1 MVFRFS
7 VFFFFLIL
15 GIPGFGQI
23 KGRVLDAYNRHPISN
38 VHVVHQSGQTITN
51 DSGYFELAVQSG
63 LLKLTHLAYVSQ
75 QIKVSSLHATPVI
88 LMVPVSL
95 PLETVTV
102 SSELL
107 RHKVFSTPASIGIIQ
122 QSRLEQSLGITF
134 VEHLNTVPGVFVS
147 QGAINTNK
155 ITIRGMGSRNPY
167 GTNRIKAYYK
177 GIPIT
182 GGDGTTEIEDLNIT
196 DIHRIEIIKGA
207 KSAFYG
213 SGMGGV
219 ILLSGNKPTTEGFV
233 TRFSLEA
240 GLYNSYKPEF
250 LLQFKQANWTFQL
263 NYGYTTSDGWRQN
276 STYQRN
282 NLNFDGT
289 YSGENTAIDLIF
301 QFIDADA
308 QIASSLNER
317 TFAHSPDSAAANWLA
332 INGFENY
339 RKTLLGL
346 RHKYRFSKTIENELV
361 VFGNLYK
368 GYESRPFNIL
378 VDDSEKMGIR
388 ETATVN
394 FRSTAI
400 HGGFELL
407 KEQYTWS
414 IFETLQG
421 EQGEEL
427 SRFKELRTPV
437 SLFIQSSHTFNQGA
451 LFELGLSYNWLSYE
465 LTRLLPD
472 SLNQTENFRYQ
483 PVLSPFLGI
492 SFPIMKKGVLYVS
505 AGHGFSAPS
514 VEETLMPE
522 GAINPDLKPES
533 GYNTELGFRWKG
545 WHSKLFVDAALYYL
559 WATNLLVTERIS
571 ESVFFGK
578 NAGSTRHAGL
588 ELSAAI
594 KLNQNKQNRM
604 PAVDFNTSYSF
615 ARHRFKNYTDNG
627 VVFNGNYLAG
637 IPNHQL
643 WASLE
648 LKFKR
653 NWYTQINFQWV
664 GSQHLTDRN
673 SEKQGS
679 YQVTH
684 LKIGQEFNLFAQSKI
699 NWSFGV
705 NNLFNQAYASMILIN
720 APTING
726 QLPRYFYPGTP
737 QNFYGQV
744 SFSF

>member
-1 MVFRFS
+1 MFLRFFV
-7 VFFFFLIL
+7 VFFFLL
-15 GIPGFGQI
+15 PGISGYGQI
-23 KGRVLDAYNRHPISN
+23 KGRILDAYNRQPLSN
-38 VHVVHQSGQTITN
+38 VHVLHRAGQTTTN
-51 DSGYFELAVQSG
+51 DSGYFELPVQSG
-63 LLKLTHLAYVSQ
+63 LLELTHLAYVSQ
-75 QIKVSSLHATPVI
+75 QLNVSSLHANPVI
-88 LMVPVSL
+88 LMIPVSL

-107 RHKVFSTPASIGIIQ
+107 RHEVFSAPASIGIIQ
-122 QSRLEQSLGITF
+122 QNQWEQSSGITF

-182 GGDGTTEIEDLNIT
+182 GGDGTTEIEDLNSS

-219 ILLSGNKPTTEGFV
+219 ILLSGIKPATEGFAA
-233 TRFSLEA
+233 RFSWEA
-240 GLYNSYKPEF
+240 GYYNSYKPE
-250 LLQFKQANWTFQL
+250 LLVQFKQANWTFQL
-263 NYGYTTSDGWRQN
+263 NYAYSTSDGWRQN
-276 STYQRN
+276 SAYQRN

-289 YSGENTAIDLIF
+289 YSGKNAAIDLVF
-301 QFIDADA
+301 HFIDADA

-346 RHKYRFSKTIENELV
+346 RHKHRFSKTIENELV

-378 VDDSEKMGIR
+378 VDDAEKIGIR
-388 ETATVN
+388 ETATLN
-394 FRSTAI
+394 FQNTAI

-407 KEQYTWS
+407 KEQYSWS

-421 EQGEEL
+421 EQGDEL
-427 SRFKELRTPV
+427 NRFKELRTPV
-437 SLFIQSSHTFNQGA
+437 SLFIQSSHSFNQGI
-451 LFELGLSYNWLSYE
+451 LFELGLSYNWLRYE

-472 SLNQTENFRYQ
+472 SLNQTENFRYK
-483 PVLSPFLGI
+483 PVWSPFLGI
-492 SFPIMKKGVLYVS
+492 SFPIKNKGVLYVS

-522 GAINPDLKPES
+522 GEINSGLKPES
-533 GYNTELGFRWKG
+533 GYNTELGFRWNG
-545 WHSKLFVDAALYYL
+545 WQSKLFVDAALYYL

-578 NAGSTRHAGL
+578 NAGSTRHGGL
-588 ELSAAI
+588 ELSATI

-604 PAVDFNTSYSF
+604 PAVDFNTAYSF
-615 ARHRFKNYTDNG
+615 ARHQFKNYTDNG

-637 IPNHQL
+637 MPNHQL
-643 WASLE
+643 WTSLE
-648 LKFKR
+648 LQFKR
-653 NWYTQINFQWV
+653 NWYTQVSFQWT
-664 GSQHLTDRN
+664 GSQYLTDQN
-673 SEKQGS
+673 AEKQGS
-679 YQVTH
+679 YQVVH
-684 LKIGQEFNLFAQSKI
+684 LKIGQEFNWFAQLKI
-699 NWSFGV
+699 NWSIGV

-720 APTING
+720 APSING

-737 QNFYGQV
+737 QNLYGRV

>member
-1 MVFRFS
+1 MIIRFFVFL
-7 VFFFFLIL
+7 FFFVLSTS
-15 GIPGFGQI
+15 GFGQI
-23 KGRVLDAYNRHPISN
+23 KGKVLDAQDLHPLTN
-38 VHVVHQSGQTITN
+38 VHVVHNNRQTITN
-51 DSGYFELAVQSG
+51 DSGCFELAVQSG
-63 LLKLTHLAYVSQ
+63 HLMLMHLGYVTQ
-75 QIKVSSLHATPVI
+75 QVKVSHLHAEPVI

-95 PLETVTV
+95 RLESITVR
-102 SSELL
+102 SELL
-107 RHKVFSTPASIGIIQ
+107 RHEVFSSPASIGIIQ
-122 QSRLEQSLGITF
+122 QSRLEHSSGITF

-147 QGAINTNK
+147 QGAVNTNK

-182 GGDGTTEIEDLNIT
+182 SGDGTTEIEDLNIT

-219 ILLSGNKPTTEGFV
+219 ILISGNKPATEGFV

-240 GLYNSYKPEF
+240 GWFNSYKPEL
-250 LLQFKQANWTFQL
+250 LLQFKQQNWNFQL
-263 NYGYTTSDGWRQN
+263 NYGYTTFDGWRQN
-276 STYQRN
+276 SMYQRN

-289 YSGENTAIDLIF
+289 YSGKNTAFDLIF

-317 TFAHSPDSAAANWLA
+317 TFTHSPDSAAANWLA

-346 RHKYRFSKTIENELV
+346 RHKYRLTKSMENELI
-361 VFGNLYK
+361 VFGNLYN

-378 VDDSEKMGIR
+378 VDDSKKMGIR
-388 ETATVN
+388 ETATVT
-394 FRSTAI
+394 FKRTAF

-414 IFETLQG
+414 IFESISG
-421 EQGEEL
+421 NKGDEL
-427 SRFKELRTPV
+427 NRFQEIRMPF
-437 SLFIQSSHTFNQGA
+437 SLFFQTSHTFNTGPI
-451 LFELGLSYNWLSYE
+451 LEFGLSYNYLNYE
-465 LTRLLPD
+465 LTKLLPD
-472 SLNQTENFRYQ
+472 SLNQNENFRYQ
-483 PVLSPFLGI
+483 PVLSPFLGF
-492 SFPIMKKGVLYVS
+492 SFPVKKNGVVYVS

-522 GAINPDLKPES
+522 GVINPDLKPES
-533 GYNTELGFRWKG
+533 GYNTELGFRWSG
-545 WHSKLFVDAALYYL
+545 WQNKLFVDAALYYI

-578 NAGSTRHAGL
+578 NAGSTRHVGL

-594 KLNQNKQNRM
+594 KLNQNKQKWK
-604 PAVDFNTSYSF
+604 PAVDFNLSYSF

-637 IPNHQL
+637 IPRHQL
-643 WASLE
+643 WTSLKLQFE
-648 LKFKR
+648 R
-653 NWYTQINFQWV
+653 NWYTQVNFQWV
-664 GSQHLTDRN
+664 GSQYLTDRN
-673 SEKQGS
+673 TKKQSS

-684 LKIGQEFNLFAQSKI
+684 LRIGQEFNLFVKSKI
-699 NWSFGV
+699 NWSFGI
-705 NNLFNQAYASMILIN
+705 NNLFDQKYASMILIN
-720 APTING
+720 APLING

-737 QNFYGQV
+737 KNIYGRV